1 MLLSLHNSLLILI
14 IIVSVLVLI
23 LIEHKQL
30 PVDS

>member
-1 MLLSLHNSLLILI
+1 MSLSLLSSLLILI

-23 LIEHKQL
+23 LIEYYQL